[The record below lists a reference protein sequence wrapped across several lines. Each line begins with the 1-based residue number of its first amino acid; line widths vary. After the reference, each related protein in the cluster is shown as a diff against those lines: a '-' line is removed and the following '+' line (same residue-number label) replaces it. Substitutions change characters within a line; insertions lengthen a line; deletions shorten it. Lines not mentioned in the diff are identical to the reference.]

1 MSIEKSRS
9 SSRASRATS
18 GFARLTAVVL
28 NWDEP
33 ELTTRCV
40 EALVGD
46 GVPPGRIV
54 VVDNGSQGD
63 SFEQF
68 ERKLSECVLV
78 RLPTNVGIAR
88 AVNIGAARLEGDDYL
103 ILNNDAFVHGPASV
117 ARLVDAL
124 RRDRVGIAVP
134 RTLNEDLTLQPSVVA
149 LAGPAT
155 AFVGALGLSRLVPN
169 RWQPRWSTHWDHGES
184 RAIDAASGAVYA
196 VRGDVWRELGGM
208 SERRLMYGE
217 DIDLCRRARARGWSI
232 WFERDATFVHL
243 DAMNHLAGL
252 EIADLEAEQTVDGD
266 EYKRLI
272 GVDGERSNAR
282 AERADG
288 LHDLVRFRVG
298 DGQQR
303 RFQAGQVHARPVE
316 ADDGVV
322 GGIPGLDA
330 REQLTLFSVDDV
342 PVVFLQARDVQ
353 NLPIGSNR

>member
-1 MSIEKSRS
+1 VLTVRIIGTFIEKSRPS
-9 SSRASRATS
+9 SPASEADSR
-18 GFARLTAVVL
+18 FARITAVVL

-33 ELTTRCV
+33 ELTVRCV

-46 GVPPGRIV
+46 GMPPGRIV

-63 SFEQF
+63 SVAQF
-68 ERKLSECVLV
+68 ERRLSDCVLV

-103 ILNNDAFVHGPASV
+103 ILNNDAFVHAPESL
-117 ARLVDAL
+117 ARLVEAL

-155 AFVGALGLSRLVPN
+155 ALVGALGLARLVPN
-169 RWQPRWSTHWDHGES
+169 RWQPKWSTHWDHGES

-243 DAMNHLAGL
+243 GSSTVSQHWDDTARARMIARSEVAALRSELSPVRAWTTLTLLAAGVGARWLVFSLAGRRRRAAVFRAVL
-252 EIADLEAEQTVDGD
+252 GGYRDAILGRLD
-266 EYKRLI
+266 E
-272 GVDGERSNAR
+272 
-282 AERADG
+282 
-288 LHDLVRFRVG
+288 
-298 DGQQR
+298 
-303 RFQAGQVHARPVE
+303 
-316 ADDGVV
+316 
-322 GGIPGLDA
+322 
-330 REQLTLFSVDDV
+330 
-342 PVVFLQARDVQ
+342 
-353 NLPIGSNR
+353 